1 MHTYIISTI
10 MGLKQED
17 PELEANSGYVLKAK
31 PALVIYSKTLTSQ
44 KKKKNTSK
52 SKLQMKLQS

>member
-44 KKKKNTSK
+44 KKKKIQAKANSR
-52 SKLQMKLQS
+52 